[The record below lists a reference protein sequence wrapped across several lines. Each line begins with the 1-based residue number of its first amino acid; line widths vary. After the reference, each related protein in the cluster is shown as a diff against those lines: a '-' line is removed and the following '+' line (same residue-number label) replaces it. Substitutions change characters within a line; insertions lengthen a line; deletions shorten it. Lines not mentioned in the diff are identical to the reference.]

1 MLMNLKKDKL
11 TVNVYENRTL
21 MGEAAAD
28 DIAACM
34 QRLLAEKERINMV
47 FAAALSQNDV
57 LESLLKKSLDWTRVN
72 GFHMDE
78 YVGLKKEDVQSFGNY
93 LNEHIFKKVPF
104 EISS

>member
-34 QRLLAEKERINMV
+34 KRLLP
-47 FAAALSQNDV
+47 
-57 LESLLKKSLDWTRVN
+57 KK
-72 GFHMDE
+72 
-78 YVGLKKEDVQSFGNY
+78 
-93 LNEHIFKKVPF
+93 IP
-104 EISS
+104 